1 MAAEAEEVAEDYR
14 HALEDLSSNMR
25 FEISNLT
32 VIAREN
38 TEHALAIAE
47 VLQQHILK
55 APPAKK
61 LPSLYVLDS
70 IVKNVGTPYTL
81 YFGRNLFKTFMESYA
96 VVDSNVRRKM
106 EEMLRTW
113 KDPVPGS
120 MDTRP
125 VFSHE
130 LVRPIENALM
140 KARAA
145 TMPQQGPIPGRPRSV
160 MMPPHRNTPTPPGM
174 RGQGV
179 PSGAPPGVPLG
190 ATAPG
195 AYPQLQYPYTNGGR
209 PGETVV
215 YPGQP
220 QVTSYHAQAPTT
232 PFVTRLT
239 NGQYPMHSSTPH
251 HHHHYQQQHQPAG
264 STPVSFQPLLAGP
277 YGPGGAALPVG
288 ISVETLSNDIQD
300 LIVAMKA
307 EFTQNPHDAS
317 IQNRLRALLDLQGI
331 LQRTSLPPDQLEL
344 IKNKVTELAAVTR
357 KAPSAQNSALVPG
370 YMPALPPHSASV
382 TPSPASA
389 PDQKPRVTLD
399 SLLGPGAMAAL
410 MARQAA
416 ASQGATPATSTP
428 PPFTTTTTPTPTIT
442 TAATTSNTN
451 AAHASIRSPTS
462 NHAEAA
468 KPPPPNPL
476 ALLDQLRQAGM
487 LPSGTPTSTATS
499 PAAHPPPVSQPT
511 LPPNI
516 SSILASANAAANQQ
530 GPVKPNHSSL
540 NEAALKQQYRP
551 DAIAALYE
559 NLGAPCTQCGRR
571 FKSDEE
577 GKRKKMAHMDWHFGV
592 HQRTTEAEKRGT
604 HRSWYVDHKDWLRS
618 REVIDSDQT
627 SPPEHTTKETS
638 EADQEAKYIP
648 VPDPTSGIHNVCP
661 ICQEK
666 FENKWLDT
674 AQEWVWLDAVLVANR
689 AFHATCHAEA
699 TRDRESTPAISR
711 RVPQEGGVLGK
722 RKAEGNLSS
731 PKGRTLRKTVA

>member
-38 TEHALAIAE
+38 TEHALAIAD

-55 APPAKK
+55 VSPENSKPQTQAPPAKK

-81 YFGRNLFKTFMESYA
+81 YFGRNLFKIFMESYA
-96 VVDSNVRRKM
+96 VVDSTVRRKM

-145 TMPQQGPIPGRPRSV
+145 TMPQQGPIPGRPRSA
-160 MMPPHRNTPTPPGM
+160 MMPHRNTPTPPGM
-174 RGQGV
+174 RG
-179 PSGAPPGVPLG
+179 PGAVPPGAL
-190 ATAPG
+190 PG
-195 AYPQLQYPYTNGGR
+195 VYPQPQYGFTNGGR
-209 PGETVV
+209 PGEPVV

-220 QVTSYHAQAPTT
+220 QVNSFPAAQQARAAQ
-232 PFVTRLT
+232 FVTRLT
-239 NGQYPMHSSTPH
+239 NGQFPIHSSTVH
-251 HHHHYQQQHQPAG
+251 HHHHQVAAG
-264 STPVSFQPLLAGP
+264 STPVSFQPPPAGP
-277 YGPGGAALPVG
+277 FGPGGGQVLPVG
-288 ISVETLSNDIQD
+288 INVEKETLSNDIQN

-331 LQRTSLPPDQLEL
+331 VQRTSLPPDQLEL

-357 KAPSAQNSALVPG
+357 KAPSAQKSVLVPG
-370 YMPALPPHSASV
+370 YMPPPHSASV
-382 TPSPASA
+382 VTPSPASFA
-389 PDQKPRVTLD
+389 PEKKPQVTLD

-416 ASQGATPATSTP
+416 ASQGTTSAAPTP
-428 PPFTTTTTPTPTIT
+428 PPAFTTATPTPTTRLT
-442 TAATTSNTN
+442 TPA
-451 AAHASIRSPTS
+451 IRSPPS
-462 NHAEAA
+462 SHAEAA
-468 KPPPPNPL
+468 KPPPPLPPQNPL

-487 LPSGTPTSTATS
+487 LRSATPTNTSTL
-499 PAAHPPPVSQPT
+499 PAVHPPPVVSQPI

-516 SSILASANAAANQQ
+516 TSILASAKAAASQQ
-530 GPVKPNHSSL
+530 GLGKVNHGSL

-551 DAIAALYE
+551 EAIAALYD
-559 NLGAPCTQCGRR
+559 NLGPPCTQCGRR
-571 FKSDEE
+571 FRNDSE
-577 GKRKKMAHMDWHFGV
+577 GKKKKMAHMDWHFRV
-592 HQRTTEAEKRGT
+592 HQRTTDSERRGT
-604 HRSWYVDHKDWLRS
+604 HRSWYVDHQDWLRS
-618 REVIDSDQT
+618 REVVDSDHVAA
-627 SPPEHTTKETS
+627 PEDGGKQTS
-638 EADQEAKYIP
+638 EADEGPKYIA
-648 VPDPTSGIHNVCP
+648 VPDPASGINTMCP

-674 AQEWVWLDAVLVANR
+674 AQEWVWLDAVLVGNR
-689 AFHATCHAEA
+689 AFHASCHAEA
-699 TRDRESTPAISR
+699 TRDHESTPVFSR
-711 RVPQEGGVLGK
+711 RTPEPVLGK
-722 RKAEGNLSS
+722 RKAESNISS
-731 PKGRTLRKTVA
+731 PKIRTLKTAV

>member
-1 MAAEAEEVAEDYR
+1 MASEADEVAEDYR

-55 APPAKK
+55 APPSKK

-145 TMPQQGPIPGRPRSV
+145 TMPQQGPIPGRPRPA
-160 MMPPHRNTPTPPGM
+160 MMPHRNTPTPPGM
-174 RGQGV
+174 RG
-179 PSGAPPGVPLG
+179 PGG
-190 ATAPG
+190 RPG
-195 AYPQLQYPYTNGGR
+195 AYAQLQYPYTNGGR
-209 PGETVV
+209 PGEPGP
-215 YPGQP
+215 YSGQP
-220 QVTSYHAQAPTT
+220 QFPPDSLT
-232 PFVTRLT
+232 P
-239 NGQYPMHSSTPH
+239 
-251 HHHHYQQQHQPAG
+251 QPSG
-264 STPVSFQPLLAGP
+264 STPAFFQPPLAGP
-277 YGPGGAALPVG
+277 YGPAGEVLPVE
-288 ISVETLSNDIQD
+288 ISVETLSNDIQN

-307 EFTQNPHDAS
+307 EFAQNPHDAS

-331 LQRTSLPPDQLEL
+331 VQRTSLPPDQLEL

-357 KAPSAQNSALVPG
+357 KALSAQNSITAPG
-370 YMPALPPHSASV
+370 YVPPYSASV
-382 TPSPASA
+382 TPTPVSA
-389 PDQKPRVTLD
+389 APEQKPQVTLD

-410 MARQAA
+410 MARQASA
-416 ASQGATPATSTP
+416 PTP
-428 PPFTTTTTPTPTIT
+428 PPFTATP
-442 TAATTSNTN
+442 
-451 AAHASIRSPTS
+451 SIRSSPPAA
-462 NHAEAA
+462 HAEAA
-468 KPPPPNPL
+468 KPAPHNPL
-476 ALLDQLRQAGM
+476 SLLDQLRQAGM
-487 LPSGTPTSTATS
+487 LQSGTPTNSGVSTI
-499 PAAHPPPVSQPT
+499 AHPPPARGPI

-516 SSILASANAAANQQ
+516 SSILASAKAAASHQ
-530 GPVKPNHSSL
+530 GFGVVNHGSL

-551 DAIAALYE
+551 DAIAALYD
-559 NLGAPCTQCGRR
+559 NLGPPCTQCGRR
-571 FKSDEE
+571 FKNDEE
-577 GKRKKMAHMDWHFGV
+577 GKRKKMAHMDWHFRV

-604 HRSWYVDHKDWLRS
+604 HRSWYVDQQDWLRS
-618 REVIDSDQT
+618 REVVDSDHVAT
-627 SPPEHTTKETS
+627 PEDGTKQAS
-638 EADQEAKYIP
+638 EADRGPKYIP
-648 VPDPTSGIHNVCP
+648 VPDPASGVNNVCP

-674 AQEWVWLDAVLVANR
+674 AQEWVWLDAVSVGNR
-689 AFHATCHAEA
+689 VFHASCHAEA
-699 TRDRESTPAISR
+699 TRDREGTPGFSR
-711 RVPQEGGVLGK
+711 RTPEPVLGK
-722 RKAEGNLSS
+722 RKAESTISS
-731 PKGRTLRKTVA
+731 PKVRTLKTLV